1 MFNSK
6 IFEEAASRI
15 GQMLPKGAMMLPQEI
30 EKNMK
35 ALFSSALAKMDLVTR
50 EEFDIQKALLDAT
63 QDRLATLEQ
72 QVERLA
78 KKDN

>member
-6 IFEEAASRI
+6 ILGDVASRV
-15 GQMLPKGAMMLPQEI
+15 GQMLPEGAMMLPQEI

-35 ALFSSALAKMDLVTR
+35 ALFSSALAKLDLVTR

-63 QDRLATLEQ
+63 QDRLATLER
-72 QVERLA
+72 QVERLT
-78 KKDN
+78 KRDT